1 MFLFDAIPWSSTLMW
16 VAVVAGLMIAN
27 EVARS
32 SKWASL
38 ALFIALPVALT
49 IFVWPTTAGAGSS
62 TGTWFHWVKV
72 YSALAG
78 CLGFMAIRFIPRLA
92 KNRYALM
99 FPAFILALNIFEAV
113 IRDFQ
118 VYGLNGMV
126 DGVFM
131 VGGPWNIMNGIA
143 GLLNLLTICGWA
155 GIIISRGPK
164 KDMIWPDMLWF
175 WIIAYDLW
183 NFAYVYTAVG
193 DHSFYAG
200 AALLVLCTIPAF
212 FIKRGAWLQHRAQT
226 LAFWMMFTMAF
237 TTFVSSSQFA
247 VRSSQFAVRSEV
259 VARPG
264 RPVLGERRGPR
275 GQHRRCGLPD
285 LHDREETP
293 QPAHRRAVH
302 APARVPHGARSEQAA
317 GAGGGCSSRA
327 PAGDRHREIERR
339 NCGEFRD
346 TRHPS
351 PRPVCRPGGRAVQS
365 GEVGG
370 GCGPL
375 ATPDGN
381 CCPSGQLLP
390 AHRAQ
395 LSAPATLAAVGWR
408 RGGGASS

>member
-175 WIIAYDLW
+175 WIMAYDLW

-247 VRSSQFAVRSEV
+247 VKSSHDPVALFWVSAVALAANFAVV
-259 VARPG
+259 VFQTYTIVKRRRNPLIDELFTHLPAYRT
-264 RPVLGERRGPR
+264 VLEANKP
-275 GQHRRCGLPD
+275 LV
-285 LHDREETP
+285 
-293 QPAHRRAVH
+293 PAAA
-302 APARVPHGARSEQAA
+302 APAAHP
-317 GAGGGCSSRA
+317 RA
-327 PAGDRHREIERR
+327 TA
-339 NCGEFRD
+339 
-346 TRHPS
+346 
-351 PRPVCRPGGRAVQS
+351 
-365 GEVGG
+365 
-370 GCGPL
+370 
-375 ATPDGN
+375 
-381 CCPSGQLLP
+381 
-390 AHRAQ
+390 
-395 LSAPATLAAVGWR
+395 SAK
-408 RGGGASS
+408 